1 MRNISAGQNLSKSF
15 VRKGKKQLTLSQWEI
30 HVENIKVGK
39 FLRSCYFFQDIG
51 KL

>member
-1 MRNISAGQNLSKSF
+1 MGFEHHLREEREKP
-15 VRKGKKQLTLSQWEI
+15 LTLFQWEI

-39 FLRSCYFFQDIG
+39 LLSSGDFFQDIG